1 MGSASR
7 KARFVSETLTLPTRE
22 NEFDRPLVY
31 NDNVFLVAKLIMIET
46 IQAREIS
53 LYELEEK
60 FGLELV
66 INTDFFTEWIENLP
80 LINDVEKSSLERV
93 KSNYFNLTK
102 HRSMSEEAVKMVVLS
117 PLLDL
122 AGFYQPPFEIETE
135 PSTRI
140 SAVDESIIVKGNIDI
155 LVINKKLWVLVIESK
170 STKFDVITALPQAL
184 AYMLDTPNVE
194 YPTFGLLVNG
204 REFVFVK
211 LVRQEKP
218 KYARSYAL
226 SIERDTELQQVLSV
240 LKRIGQLILL

>member
-1 MGSASR
+1 M
-7 KARFVSETLTLPTRE
+7 VQ
-22 NEFDRPLVY
+22 
-31 NDNVFLVAKLIMIET
+31 T
-46 IQAREIS
+46 IQARDIS

-60 FGLELV
+60 FGLQLV
-66 INTDFFTEWIENLP
+66 TNAEFCTEWTENLP
-80 LINDVEKSSLERV
+80 LLTDVEKLSLERV
-93 KSNYFNLTK
+93 KSNYLNLTK
-102 HRSMSEEAVKMVVLS
+102 RRPMSEEAVKMVVLS

-135 PSTRI
+135 KSTEI
-140 SAVDESIIVKGNIDI
+140 SAVDESIIVKGNIDV
-155 LVINKKLWVLVIESK
+155 LVIQKRLVVLVIESK

-194 YPTFGLLVNG
+194 QPTFGLLVNG

-211 LVRQEKP
+211 LVQQEKP

-226 SIERDTELQQVLSV
+226 SVERDTEFQQVLSV